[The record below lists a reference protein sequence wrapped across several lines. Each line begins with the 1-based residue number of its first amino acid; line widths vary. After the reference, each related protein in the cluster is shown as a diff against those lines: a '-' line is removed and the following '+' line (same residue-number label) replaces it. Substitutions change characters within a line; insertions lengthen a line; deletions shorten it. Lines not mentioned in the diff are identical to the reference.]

1 MLLGTRQR
9 LTLFFYL
16 NLMLYSQQIDRVT
29 VFKYLGVMLD
39 EQLVWKDHI
48 DYVARK
54 VSQRIGLL
62 RRCAKP
68 VLPEE
73 VLKMLC
79 CSLIMPLVDY
89 CDVAWSNSSVTLLDK
104 LIKLHNRMA
113 RMILNAHPRTHI
125 IDMFRALHWQYLP
138 IRWYQHRM
146 IQVFKCLNGLAP
158 DYLQDVFTEPS
169 HPFNTRSRS
178 NGSLHNTIRLYFY
191 LLIYF
196 YFNIFIQDNKISK
209 NCFSSRSWQLNI
221 HELHTNN
228 KSDKA
233 LIIIYE
239 K

>member
-1 MLLGTRQR
+1 MIELQ
-9 LTLFFYL
+9 
-16 NLMLYSQQIDRVT
+16 YSSI
-29 VFKYLGVMLD
+29 LGVMLD

-73 VLKMLC
+73 VLKTLC
-79 CSLIMPLVDY
+79 CSLIMPLIDY

-104 LIKLHNRMA
+104 LIKLYNRMA

-146 IQVFKCLNGLAP
+146 IQVFKCVNGLAP

-169 HPFNTRSRS
+169 HQFNTRSRS
-178 NGSLHNTIRLYFY
+178 NGSLHNTIRLYNNAASRTFKY
-191 LLIYF
+191 MGSTGWNCLSVSQRHSYSVQAFKRSL
-196 YFNIFIQDNKISK
+196 NADN
-209 NCFSSRSWQLNI
+209 
-221 HELHTNN
+221 
-228 KSDKA
+228 
-233 LIIIYE
+233 
-239 K
+239 